1 MEKLLRIGVITT
13 SHGLKGEV
21 KVYPTT
27 DSPDRFNE
35 VKRVVLM
42 TPKGQIET
50 EITGA
55 RFFKNLAIVKFAA
68 FDDVEQVKNLHNT
81 DIMVYRE
88 DAQPL
93 EEGEYYIA
101 DLLGCRVYAEADRTD
116 GSAADGENK
125 PQAGMFL
132 GVLKDV
138 LQTGANDV
146 YIVDVATGD
155 DPSLGDK
162 TGELLLPVIPD
173 CIKKVDIEQGEIIV
187 HLMPGLTD

>member
-1 MEKLLRIGVITT
+1 MEKLLRIGVITA

-27 DSPDRFNE
+27 DSPERFNE
-35 VKRVVLM
+35 VRRVVLN

-50 EITGA
+50 EVTGA

-81 DIMVYRE
+81 DVMVYRE

-101 DLLGCRVYAEADRTD
+101 DLLGCRVYADNDPAKK
-116 GSAADGENK
+116 A
-125 PQAGMFL
+125 FL
-132 GVLKDV
+132 GVIKDV

-146 YIVDVATGD
+146 YIVDVTQGD
-155 DPSLGDK
+155 DPSLGDRS
-162 TGELLLPVIPD
+162 GELLLPVIPD
-173 CIKKVDIEQGEIIV
+173 CIRSVDIEKGEIMV
-187 HLMPGLTD
+187 HVMPGLV

>member
-1 MEKLLRIGVITT
+1 MEQLLRIGVITT

-27 DSPDRFNE
+27 DSPERFLE
-35 VKRVVLM
+35 VKKVVLF

-50 EITGA
+50 EITGV
-55 RFFKNLAIVKFAA
+55 RFFKNLAIVKFEA

-81 DIMVYRE
+81 DIMIYRE

-101 DLLGCRVYAEADRTD
+101 DLLGCKVYAVDEASSISPE
-116 GSAADGENK
+116 GLSL
-125 PQAGMFL
+125 L

-146 YIVDVATGD
+146 YIVDTSKGD

-162 TGELLLPVIPD
+162 AGELLLPVIPE
-173 CIKKVDIEQGEIIV
+173 CIRKVDIEKGEIFV
-187 HLMPGLTD
+187 YLMPGLI